1 MLRSDVDK
9 HQIGPVTGWTVR
21 VARLKAAEAALQ
33 NLAHHCKIIA
43 RSRFRPL
50 DVELAIGVLDEAFR
64 PGDDH
69 CAKRVR
75 ALYMAVVVHLD
86 AAGRGLK
93 LEQIG
98 QFAPYPPLQNGKA
111 SCRERVCQSVSIW
124 VVAVSIK

>member
-1 MLRSDVDK
+1 MK
-9 HQIGPVTGWTVR
+9 EE
-21 VARLKAAEAALQ
+21 EAAIQ
-33 NLAHHCKIIA
+33 NVEHNCKIID
-43 RSRFRPL
+43 RSRFRRL
-50 DVELAIGVLDEAFR
+50 EVELAIGVLDEAFR

-98 QFAPYPPLQNGKA
+98 QFSQYPPLRRGFGEVRSEERRVGKECV
-111 SCRERVCQSVSIW
+111 SPCRVRW
-124 VVAVSIK
+124 APFH

>member
-1 MLRSDVDK
+1 MK
-9 HQIGPVTGWTVR
+9 EE
-21 VARLKAAEAALQ
+21 EAAIQ
-33 NLAHHCKIIA
+33 NVEHNCKIID
-43 RSRFRPL
+43 RSRFRRL
-50 DVELAIGVLDEAFR
+50 EVELAIGVLDEAFR

-98 QFAPYPPLQNGKA
+98 QFAQYPPLRRGFGGVPVQRSIGRA
-111 SCRERVCQSVSIW
+111 AWRERVCQYGYISVG
-124 VVAVSIK
+124 AVSINTKQTRKK